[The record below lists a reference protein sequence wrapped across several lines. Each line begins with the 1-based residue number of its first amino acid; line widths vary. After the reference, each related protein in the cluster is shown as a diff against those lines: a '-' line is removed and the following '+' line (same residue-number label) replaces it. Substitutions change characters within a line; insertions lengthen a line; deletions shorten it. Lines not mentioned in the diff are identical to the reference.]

1 MQRGIYTLL
10 IFTLALS
17 CSYCGGGAGSGG
29 EKAGPAAMEHIAKS
43 KQVRIALDAVNLP
56 FEWGEGTGVQGFDV
70 DIGNEICKDIGYDA
84 KWVKIPFE
92 RLFEILKNGEAE
104 LVISAISITE
114 ARKKDFAFSEPYFDS
129 SNTIAKRKD
138 NEAIKDLAS
147 LSGKKVGVQSSTTGH
162 KFAETQKTASNITI
176 VKFATLDDALGGL
189 NRGEVDAVIGDEPIL
204 TYSMYKSFGNLMTT
218 GTRLTSEQYGVMLR
232 KEETELLAKVNGTI
246 SRMKKS
252 GDLEALRKKWFH
264 NVMEET
270 SAQREAIKK
279 KEGLKELPKAVAF
292 NFVRAPGSSFK
303 MSRLDGF
310 QIRLVGTNGTYP
322 SSPIE
327 TDGPRGSCKI
337 GKAVPPGQY
346 QFSMPQFQLNTT
358 LTIPKTDARS
368 VTFDLTG
375 IGGGGIQITMR

>member
-1 MQRGIYTLL
+1 MRRPLYTLL
-10 IFTLALS
+10 ILTLALS
-17 CSYCGGGAGSGG
+17 GSYCSGGSGGGA
-29 EKAGPAAMEHIAKS
+29 EKAGPTAMAHIAKS

-70 DIGNEICKDIGYDA
+70 DIGLEIGKDIGHDI
-84 KWVKIPFE
+84 KWVKMPFE

-104 LVISAISITE
+104 LVISAISITPE
-114 ARKKDFAFSEPYFDS
+114 RQKEFAFSEPYFDS
-129 SNTIAKRKD
+129 SNTIAKRKT

-162 KFAETQKTASNITI
+162 KFTETQKTASNVTI
-176 VKFATLDDALGGL
+176 VKYTTLDDALGGL

-204 TYSMYKSFGNLMTT
+204 TYSMYKSFPNLMTT

-232 KEETELLAKVNGTI
+232 KEEKELLEKVNNTI
-246 SRMKKS
+246 SRLKKS
-252 GDLEALRKKWFH
+252 GELEKLRQKWFQ

-270 SAQREAIKK
+270 SQAREALKK
-279 KEGLKELPKAVAF
+279 KEGLKELPKTVSF
-292 NFVRAPGSSFK
+292 NFVRAPGSSFN

-310 QIRLVGTNGTYP
+310 TIRLVGANGTYA
-322 SSPIE
+322 SSPIL
-327 TDGPRGSCKI
+327 TDGPRGSCRI

-375 IGGGGIQITMR
+375 IGGGGLSITMR